1 MVGRVVEILSV
12 ISVHYPE
19 IGIAQPHR
27 LFQHRIEHRG
37 EVAGRGVDHLQYL
50 GGRDLLLQCLVTFSF
65 AVGEFGSAFGK
76 LTFEI
81 GDPLLGIGQ
90 GAVGR
95 RAHLRTSSRPT
106 FRVDHTVIDPGYHR
120 LSTGT
125 ITGAPPNYRCRGDP
139 VGSACR
145 ANGRLRRTAACAPP
159 TAKRQQLPRSRPS
172 RQLAGD
178 PESSHPSSAMSIC
191 RDWEL
196 QPLSHQ
202 QVMNLT

>member
-106 FRVDHTVIDPGYHR
+106 FRVDHTVIDPGYQR
-120 LSTGT
+120 LLTGT
-125 ITGAPPNYRCRGDP
+125 ITGARLQGP
-139 VGSACR
+139 VSTPAD
-145 ANGRLRRTAACAPP
+145 AAHGYQSQIVPA
-159 TAKRQQLPRSRPS
+159 S
-172 RQLAGD
+172 
-178 PESSHPSSAMSIC
+178 
-191 RDWEL
+191 
-196 QPLSHQ
+196 
-202 QVMNLT
+202 